1 MRPPY
6 MRRRLATHGPDMPTG
21 FTLLAS
27 KRYQA
32 GTTFGTTPAQGAP
45 ERGEN

>member
-1 MRPPY
+1 MRPY
-6 MRRRLATHGPDMPTG
+6 MAALHHTPMPTG

-32 GTTFGTTPAQGAP
+32 GTTFGTTPAQRPP
-45 ERGEN
+45 ERGQN